1 MSATRE
7 PVERPSK
14 VRSALTNGS
23 RLLEGVDGR
32 SAWARRLRDL
42 IELHG
47 TDLGGL
53 DELSEA
59 QRALIRRA
67 SALTVELEHLE
78 MQFATRDATADELD
92 LYSRLSNTLRR
103 LHETLGLERRPKDV
117 KPTLSEYLRQR
128 EGERADPR
136 PIEGDAA

>member
-1 MSATRE
+1 
-7 PVERPSK
+7 
-14 VRSALTNGS
+14 
-23 RLLEGVDGR
+23 LLEGVDGR